1 MERYLN
7 AGGSFIRRQYA
18 PHILLTVLFC
28 VMSGFFCE
36 FSQSGCFP
44 GRQGNGNVYSF
55 YGYFAVDP
63 IVYARTESRDLAVGA
78 LQSNSSVA
86 VIFDSDFGGG
96 RVAYD
101 GCNSVR
107 LFVEAGRQC
116 VFCRQVVAWFV
127 C

>member
-28 VMSGFFCE
+28 VMSGFFVSFRNLYC
-36 FSQSGCFP
+36 
-44 GRQGNGNVYSF
+44 F
-55 YGYFAVDP
+55 YGYFAVDS
-63 IVYARTESRDLAVGA
+63 IVYARTESRDLAAGA

-86 VIFDSDFGGG
+86 VIFDSGFGGYCA
-96 RVAYD
+96 AYGD
-101 GCNSVR
+101 CHSVCI
-107 LFVEAGRQC
+107 FDEAGRQC
-116 VFCRQVVAWFV
+116 VFCGQPMAWFV